1 LIIGVLVVEAVIYDA
16 GSLKEKRS
24 VLKSASA
31 KIKQRFNV
39 SIAETDHQN
48 VWQRTEWA
56 IVSISTERVQV
67 EKELQ
72 KSLKLLESYTE
83 LEITDVSWEW
93 L

>member
-1 LIIGVLVVEAVIYDA
+1 MIIGVLVVEAVIYDS

-24 VLKSASA
+24 VLKSVST

-39 SIAETDHQN
+39 SIAETNHQN

-56 IVSISTERVQV
+56 IVSVSSEKVQV

-72 KSLKLLESYTE
+72 RSLKLLESYTE
-83 LEITDVSWEW
+83 LEIANVSWEW

>member
-1 LIIGVLVVEAVIYDA
+1 MIIGVLVVEAVIYDS

-24 VLKSASA
+24 VLKSAST

-39 SIAETDHQN
+39 SIAETNHQN

-56 IVSISTERVQV
+56 IVSVSSEKVQV

-83 LEITDVSWEW
+83 LEISNVSWEW

>member
-1 LIIGVLVVEAVIYDA
+1 LIIGVLVVEAVIYDS

-24 VLKSASA
+24 VLKSAST

-39 SIAETDHQN
+39 SIAETNHQN

-56 IVSISTERVQV
+56 IVSVSSEKVQV

-83 LEITDVSWEW
+83 LEISNVSWEW